1 MWGSDESGRPVTYL
15 HATLAFGDGPA
26 GSVAQLALQM
36 MAERFGAGK
45 ELARTALIRS
55 AYVDDIASGGGSVE
69 EVETISR
76 DIDSILACGGFSAKP
91 LHRTGQDGETS
102 ILGMSWDKGED
113 SVTHHSKSW
122 RSVSPPHSRVGRSG
136 GLYKHSTIRWACW
149 RP

>member
-1 MWGSDESGRPVTYL
+1 MGGLSCEGRDHLLKKCPSVSIFL
-15 HATLAFGDGPA
+15 LTLQYWTLL
-26 GSVAQLALQM
+26 SLQ
-36 MAERFGAGK
+36 
-45 ELARTALIRS
+45 LARTALIRS

-149 RP
+149 RPWLSG